1 MELHKKTAYESAQ
14 SLRDVQLKVGE
25 FDSQLNEVK
34 CRLNQKI
41 EDREKEA
48 NGFRRSQ
55 EEVVPLKRKLEKFKN
70 KDASALGDEIL
81 LEEIKMYKSKLNCPC
96 CGVKKKDTVLT
107 KCFHVF
113 CSECIRIRYETRQ
126 RKCPKCNATFGFNDY
141 HKIYLA

>member
-1 MELHKKTAYESAQ
+1 MILYEQAYESAQ

-41 EDREKEA
+41 EDCEKEA

-55 EEVVPLKRKLEKFKN
+55 EEVVSLKRKLEKFKS

-81 LEEIKMYKSKLNCPC
+81 LEEIKMYK
-96 CGVKKKDTVLT
+96 V
-107 KCFHVF
+107 
-113 CSECIRIRYETRQ
+113 RM
-126 RKCPKCNATFGFNDY
+126 
-141 HKIYLA
+141 